1 VRSVFKRKNLVTIPF
16 YKFKF
21 KAMKLLKRLVFVSIL
36 SLLLSFNLT
45 AQVTFTNYQTQDGL
59 PHNYISGGVAIDIN
73 NNVWIGT
80 QAGLAKFD
88 GTNWTSFDVE
98 DGLIENYINC
108 VATDIAGNVWVGTA
122 TGVSKFNGVNFVNYT
137 TTEGLADNT
146 INHIAAGLDGNVWLA
161 TNVGLSK
168 FNGTDFTNYGT
179 ADGFPEDLISYIRVD
194 ASGNVWLGTWS
205 SGVVL
210 FDGTDFSI
218 VISTSNGLPENY
230 ICSIAIDGFGNK
242 WICTYSG
249 ISVFD
254 ASNVWTVN
262 YTIADGL
269 LTNLAKDIT
278 VDSDGNVWACLY
290 NEYVSDGGIAI
301 FNGTTWTNYLPAD
314 GLVDVL
320 VKRVRIDN
328 LGKAWVTTGNG
339 VSKMELDAGIGHNSV
354 FFNAEIYPNPTND
367 VVFVKNLDENSS
379 YKIFDLGGKDL
390 TSLTTISNNCI
401 SIASLAN
408 GVYTIRT
415 EKDGK
420 FELAKIIKK

>member
-1 VRSVFKRKNLVTIPF
+1 MRAVLINKYLVTIPF
-16 YKFKF
+16 YKFKIRT
-21 KAMKLLKRLVFVSIL
+21 MKLLKGLVFVTIL
-36 SLLLSFNLT
+36 SFLLNVDLA

-88 GTNWTSFDVE
+88 GANWTSFDVE
-98 DGLIENYINC
+98 DGLIENYVNC
-108 VATDIAGNVWVGTA
+108 VTTDIAGNVWVGTA
-122 TGVSKFNGVNFVNYT
+122 SGVSKFNGVNFVNYT

-161 TNVGLSK
+161 TNAGLSK

-179 ADGFPEDLISYIRVD
+179 VDGFPEDLISYIRVD

-218 VISTSNGLPENY
+218 VISTSNGLPEKY

-254 ASNVWTVN
+254 GSNVWTRN
-262 YTIADGL
+262 YTTSDGL

-290 NEYVSDGGIAI
+290 NEYVSDGGVAI
-301 FNGTTWTNYLPAD
+301 FDGTSWTNYLPAD

-328 LGKAWVTTGNG
+328 TGKAWVTTGNG
-339 VSKMELDAGIGHNSV
+339 VSKMELNAGIGQNYAFSK
-354 FFNAEIYPNPTND
+354 AEIYPNPTND

-379 YKIFDLGGKDL
+379 YKIYDLCGKDV
-390 TSLTTISNNCI
+390 TSLTTFSNN
-401 SIASLAN
+401 SISLAVLVN
-408 GVYTIRT
+408 GVYTIKT
-415 EKDGK
+415 ENDDNVAV
-420 FELAKIIKK
+420 AKIIKK